1 MEPPGETKANVRK
14 PNGETMGNH
23 GRPYENDLHCKWWV
37 FHISWCGYRKVLNF
51 VGFFC
56 CWKRKFLP
64 FNVEGHKA
72 SLLDQVQDGEVKAV
86 QNGEALH
93 NN

>member
-1 MEPPGETKANVRK
+1 MGK
-14 PNGETMGNH
+14 PWETMGEHRKMICTANGGFSTFLGVVT
-23 GRPYENDLHCKWWV
+23 GRYLTLLV
-37 FHISWCGYRKVLNF
+37 
-51 VGFFC
+51 FC